1 MIAYSVAQRQ
11 HEVGIRIALGAA
23 NLDILR
29 LVIGSGLM
37 LTGTG
42 MVIGGAVAV
51 ALTHVMGSLLYQTS
65 ATDPTT

>member
-1 MIAYSVAQRQ
+1 VIAYSVAQRQ

-42 MVIGGAVAV
+42 MVIGGAGAV